1 LRVHNGGIL
10 KVFQA
15 NNIVD
20 LYSNPRNK
28 KPYIIIKHNLI
39 IVEAHHHLHAIMAE
53 IESSQW
59 WDFLRFFKFTWQF

>member
-10 KVFQA
+10 EVFQA
-15 NNIVD
+15 SNIAD
-20 LYSNPRNK
+20 LNSNPRNK
-28 KPYIIIKHNLI
+28 KPYIIIKHNLT
-39 IVEAHHHLHAIMAE
+39 IVEVHHHLDATMAE